1 MGIVIRQSI
10 KGTIMNYLGVVV
22 GFITTFFVMTKYLTQ
37 EEIGL
42 TRVMA
47 DAAILLSGLAS
58 LGTNTSALRY
68 YPYFRDRDSRDHGFF
83 GWTLII
89 PMIGF
94 IIITILFFF
103 FKDVIIDM
111 FSGKSSLF
119 VDYIYLVIPMAFFM
133 MYMTVFETNA
143 NILMRIVVPK
153 MVREV
158 GVRIFTLVD
167 YILYITGVISLDWMV
182 IGLCLAYFIATL
194 LNIIYL
200 LILSRIS
207 FKIEPGHISKWL
219 RKDFMFYTLFLTVA
233 AVIGN
238 IIPSLNTFFI
248 SAKLG
253 LAITGIYSIAS
264 YMANLVDIPYR
275 SVSAISRPIISQAM
289 KDKDNQRAAEICK
302 SVSLHQLV
310 AGSFVFFI
318 IWINIDLFFD
328 LLPNGEKYVDG
339 KWVFFLLGMAKL
351 VNSSLNIGVTVLSYS
366 KWYYLQL
373 IFTAILTISAIVLNN
388 NLIPLLGMT
397 GAAWSSIISFSIYY
411 LLLLALIIWK
421 TKISPFSW
429 NEILVVLVMIL
440 LFVINWISVKYISNP
455 IIYFKYDGVAVKIVE
470 AVVRTG
476 LLVVIGLTMIYCLK
490 VSKQINDIINKL
502 IRRNLTTD

>member
-111 FSGKSSLF
+111 FSGKSALF

-248 SAKLG
+248 SAQLG

-388 NLIPLLGMT
+388 NLIPVLGMT

-440 LFVINWISVKYISNP
+440 LFVINWISVKYISNT

>member
-1 MGIVIRQSI
+1 MGIVVRQSI
-10 KGTIMNYLGVVV
+10 KGTIMNYIGVAV

-37 EEIGL
+37 EEVGL

-47 DAAILLSGLAS
+47 DAAILLSGLGA

-68 YPYFRDRDSRDHGFF
+68 YPYFRDRKSRDHGFF
-83 GWTLII
+83 GWTII
-89 PMIGF
+89 VPAVGF
-94 IIITILFFF
+94 TIFTILFFV
-103 FKDVIIDM
+103 FKNTIIEM
-111 FSGKSSLF
+111 FSDKSSLF

-133 MYMTVFETNA
+133 MYMTVFETNS

-158 GVRIFTLVD
+158 GVRVFTLVD

-182 IGLCLAYFIATL
+182 IGLCLAYLVATL

-200 LILSRIS
+200 LCLSRIS
-207 FKIEPGHISKWL
+207 FKVEPGHISKWL
-219 RKDFMFYTLFLTVA
+219 RNDFMFYTLFLTVA

-238 IIPSLNTFFI
+238 IIPSINTFFI
-248 SAKLG
+248 SAQLG

-264 YMANLVDIPYR
+264 YMANLVEIPYR

-289 KDKDNQRAAEICK
+289 KDNDNQRAAQICK
-302 SVSLHQLV
+302 SVSLHQLI

-318 IWINIDLFFD
+318 IWVNIDLFFD
-328 LLPNGEKYVDG
+328 MLPNGDKYASG
-339 KWVFFLLGMAKL
+339 KWVFFLLGIAKL

-373 IFTAILTISAIVLNN
+373 VFTAILTASAIILNN
-388 NLIPLLGMT
+388 TLIPILGMT

-411 LLLLALIIWK
+411 MLLLALIMWK

-429 NEILVVLVMIL
+429 KELVVIAIIIL
-440 LFVINWISVKYISNP
+440 LFVLNWISVEYISKS
-455 IIYFKYDGVAVKIVE
+455 IINFNDISIVQKIVE
-470 AVVRTG
+470 AILRTG
-476 LLVVIGLTMIYCLK
+476 IIVIIGLAIIYYTK
-490 VSKQINDIINKL
+490 ISKEINEIINKVF
-502 IRRNLTTD
+502 RHFDRQ

>member
-68 YPYFRDRDSRDHGFF
+68 YPYFRDKDSRDHGFF

-94 IIITILFFF
+94 VIITILFFF

-111 FSGKSSLF
+111 FSGKSALF

-182 IGLCLAYFIATL
+182 IGLCLAYLVATL

-248 SAKLG
+248 SAQLG

-388 NLIPLLGMT
+388 NLIPVLGMT

-455 IIYFKYDGVAVKIVE
+455 IIYFKYNGMAVKIIE

-476 LLVVIGLTMIYCLK
+476 LLVVIGLTLIYVLK

-502 IRRNLTTD
+502 IRKN